1 LLLTGA
7 YQPLDRQAY
16 VLRLPA
22 ESGGKEEE
30 ATDAEYRLLE
40 EYFFTSG
47 KLEGVE
53 TLQEILKRESAA
65 GQARIQN
72 ATGLEVTYTR
82 GKKNALLSSS
92 SGGESSSFKNHDGE
106 EHQQK
111 LTKKKNKR
119 QGRC

>member
-7 YQPLDRQAY
+7 YQTLDLQAY

-40 EYFFTSG
+40 EYSFTSG

-53 TLQEILKRESAA
+53 TLQGMLKRESAA
-65 GQARIQN
+65 GQARIKN
-72 ATGLEVTYTR
+72 ATGLEVTNTR
-82 GKKNALLSSS
+82 GKKNALS
-92 SGGESSSFKNHDGE
+92 SGGESTNDFLKNHDGE
-106 EHQQK
+106 ERQEEK
-111 LTKKKNKR
+111 LTKKKR
-119 QGRC
+119 SAGR